1 MIDGRNKLFSLT
13 TKMNKKHQLLILLRH
28 FYFFLC
34 AWDRHSK
41 DFKHALKYSKHC
53 LTYSS
58 LNGESKSKQMDLQLC
73 ILLFEVW
80 PDPAAHLIHHFK
92 GSIFIGAK
100 VCSIL
105 YSFPLTRGTRFCC
118 YCRNPQNFWKKGIL
132 IRVSLGPFLFNKYAE
147 HLCSWVLNVPCI
159 TISRIWGNI

>member
-1 MIDGRNKLFSLT
+1 MIDSRNKLFSLT

-28 FYFFLC
+28 FCFFLC

-41 DFKHALKYSKHC
+41 DFKHALKYSKDC

-58 LNGESKSKQMDLQLC
+58 LNGESKSKQMDLQFC

-100 VCSIL
+100 FCSIL
-105 YSFPLTRGTRFCC
+105 YLFPLTGLDFAVTV
-118 YCRNPQNFWKKGIL
+118 GIL
-132 IRVSLGPFLFNKYAE
+132 KIFEKRVSYWVSLGPFLFNKYAE
-147 HLCSWVLNVPCI
+147 HLYSWVLNVPCMI
-159 TISRIWGNI
+159 MSRIWGNI